1 MRNVLFVM
9 IGNISNAIIFK
20 MKDFLLFLY
29 SIFGI
34 YITFLAFSKK
44 SNKKKNSLTISE
56 NVDSERRGYLN
67 VWNVLFL

>member
-1 MRNVLFVM
+1 
-9 IGNISNAIIFK
+9 